1 MLVSLIEITLFL
13 AVIILAVSGP
23 RKRKKKSNNISP
35 DAHIRSEYYVT
46 ANGGL
51 EHVKADL

>member
-23 RKRKKKSNNISP
+23 RKRKKKDNNINP
-35 DAHIRSEYYVT
+35 DALLRSEYHIT
-46 ANGGL
+46 ENGKL
-51 EHVKADL
+51 EHVRSDT

>member
-13 AVIILAVSGP
+13 TVIVLAVAGP
-23 RKRKKKSNNISP
+23 RKQKKKGAKANP
-35 DAHIRSEYYVT
+35 DAQTPSAYRVT

-51 EHVKADL
+51 EYVEADN

>member
-13 AVIILAVSGP
+13 TVIVLAVAGP
-23 RKRKKKSNNISP
+23 PKRKKKGIKVTP
-35 DAHIRSEYYVT
+35 DAQTPSAYRVT

-51 EHVKADL
+51 EYVEADN

>member
-23 RKRKKKSNNISP
+23 RKSKKKANNINP
-35 DAHIRSEYYVT
+35 DALLRSEYHIT
-46 ANGGL
+46 ESGEL
-51 EHVKADL
+51 EHVRSDI

>member
-13 AVIILAVSGP
+13 AVIVLAVAGP
-23 RKRKKKSNNISP
+23 RKQKKKGAKTNP
-35 DAHIRSEYYVT
+35 DAQTPSPYRVT

-51 EHVKADL
+51 EYIEADN